1 MIRLY
6 TIIDCTNGA
15 TRLVGTGSTSSQGRV
30 EVCSNNRWGTVCDD
44 TWDSLDARVVCLQLG
59 YSTEGMYVGN
69 FSYAASKKRLLLIL
83 LQVQLLK
90 ETLSMDKE
98 LDLFCWTKFAVLQ
111 MRQVYSIVLKIQLDN
126 MTAPTLKMLVSHAL
140 QVNKLQITEQ
150 I

>member
-1 MIRLY
+1 
-6 TIIDCTNGA
+6 
-15 TRLVGTGSTSSQGRV
+15 
-30 EVCSNNRWGTVCDD
+30 
-44 TWDSLDARVVCLQLG
+44 
-59 YSTEGMYVGN
+59 MYVGN

-111 MRQVYSIVLKIQLDN
+111 MRQVYSIVHKIQLDN